1 MEETYRAMES
11 YLTNGTCS
19 KQIIFRVEDDVLT
32 ECRFINGCNGNLQA
46 ITKLSVGMKIDELI
60 EKFKDIK
67 CRNNT
72 SCPAQLA
79 QALIQYKRNTEKP
92 FAAAAARQ
100 IIPNA
105 K

>member
-1 MEETYRAMES
+1 METYRAMES
-11 YLTNGTCS
+11 YLTAGTCS
-19 KQIIFRVEDDVLT
+19 KQIIFRVSDGVLT

-46 ITKLSVGMKIDELI
+46 VTKLSVGLKIDDII

-79 QALIQYKRNTEKP
+79 HALMQYKQNREKAATEK
-92 FAAAAARQ
+92 
-100 IIPNA
+100 
-105 K
+105 

>member
-1 MEETYRAMES
+1 METFRTMES
-11 YLTNGTCS
+11 FMTQGTCS
-19 KQIIFRVEDDVLT
+19 KQIIFKVSENVLT
-32 ECRFINGCNGNLQA
+32 ECRFVNGCSGNLQA
-46 ITKLSVGMKIDELI
+46 ISKMSVGRHIDEII

-79 QALIQYKRNTEKP
+79 AALRQYKVNRE
-92 FAAAAARQ
+92 AAAVQQQAAQ
-100 IIPNA
+100 AAAGA

>member
-1 MEETYRAMES
+1 MEAFRTMES
-11 YLTNGTCS
+11 FMTVGTCS
-19 KQIIFRVEDDVLT
+19 KQIIFKVNENVLT
-32 ECRFINGCNGNLQA
+32 DCRFVNGCSGNLQA
-46 ITKLSVGMKIDELI
+46 ISKMSIGRNIDEII

-79 QALIQYKRNTEKP
+79 SALRQYKASKDSAV
-92 FAAAAARQ
+92 AAA
-100 IIPNA
+100 

>member
-1 MEETYRAMES
+1 METFRTMES
-11 YLTNGTCS
+11 YMTIGTCS
-19 KQIIFRVEDDVLT
+19 KQIIFKISDNVLT
-32 ECRFINGCNGNLQA
+32 ECRFVNGCSGNLQA
-46 ITKLSVGMKIDELI
+46 LSRMTIGRNIDEII

-79 QALIQYKRNTEKP
+79 NALRQYKQSKE
-92 FAAAAARQ
+92 AAAAAG
-100 IIPNA
+100 

>member
-1 MEETYRAMES
+1 MES

-19 KQIIFRVEDDVLT
+19 KQIIFRVEDNKLS

-46 ITKLSVGMKIDELI
+46 ITKLSIGLQIDDII

-79 QALIQYKRNTEKP
+79 QALIQYKQSKE
-92 FAAAAARQ
+92 
-100 IIPNA
+100 NA
-105 K
+105 EIK